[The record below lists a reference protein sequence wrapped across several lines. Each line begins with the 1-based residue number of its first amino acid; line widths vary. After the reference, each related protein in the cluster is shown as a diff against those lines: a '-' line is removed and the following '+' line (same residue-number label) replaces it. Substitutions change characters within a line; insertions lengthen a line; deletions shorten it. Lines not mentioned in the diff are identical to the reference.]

1 MGEVP
6 VMGAVLG
13 GVVLLGAPL
22 TVLVFLAM
30 PVDVAAPMV
39 GWTAFVAVVVAVVAA
54 LVSRSRGGAAYPIE
68 HASGWSNSH
77 VRRHERGHVNV
88 ARALG
93 CYARVDIE
101 RGETY
106 VADGHLPPVPPTS
119 SPRPRARR
127 SPSRGV
133 ADREAVRM
141 NDAAHSRINRNGPMI
156 MLIAAAIVL
165 VGVLTGGRARR
176 YERERREL
184 IEALARS

>member
-13 GVVLLGAPL
+13 GVVLIGAPL

-106 VADGHLPPVPPTS
+106 VDDGHLPPVKRAAIAFGGEAAAGSGGCGRDRGLAEAHLRQVPGHE
-119 SPRPRARR
+119 RGAARR
-127 SPSRGV
+127 
-133 ADREAVRM
+133 EAW
-141 NDAAHSRINRNGPMI
+141 RI
-156 MLIAAAIVL
+156 
-165 VGVLTGGRARR
+165 ARR
-176 YERERREL
+176 YV
-184 IEALARS
+184 

>member
-39 GWTAFVAVVVAVVAA
+39 GWTAFVAVVVA
-54 LVSRSRGGAAYPIE
+54 AYPIE

-106 VADGHLPPVPPTS
+106 VDDGHLPPVKRAAIAFGGEAAAGSGGCGRDRGLAEAHLRQVPG
-119 SPRPRARR
+119 RERGAARR
-127 SPSRGV
+127 
-133 ADREAVRM
+133 EAW
-141 NDAAHSRINRNGPMI
+141 RI
-156 MLIAAAIVL
+156 
-165 VGVLTGGRARR
+165 ARR
-176 YERERREL
+176 YV
-184 IEALARS
+184 